1 MKLASRCL
9 SAAAAPLA
17 PAGGEKQVSHVN
29 RATRFGVAT
38 LGAVALPAAA
48 NDNAS
53 GTEATPQIKWLNVA
67 NEGEY
72 LGHHQGGFRLDAK
85 VMQQLIDNLRNSP
98 QYAVGAVELDGKTV
112 QAGTEDVVQF
122 DYEHA
127 SEMAPWEGTIPIS
140 GAPAIGWVR
149 DLELRKDGQGRLQL
163 WALAWLGDQIRGQI
177 DRREYKWVSI
187 AWNPAGVHWQSG
199 KPIGAVLTSIAFT
212 NHPFLQDLESLAA
225 ANRAAGQASRSGVQ
239 PRASSAEAHAA
250 SPTTPSRE
258 RAVME
263 LRVRLCTLYRLQPE
277 ANDDSIIRAAEN
289 ASTTGGNLAAVL
301 TALGVTDAA
310 AAIAAAGEIPK
321 ARQTLVDALAQLDS
335 LGQADVAADA
345 AQEPQDVAAALSAR
359 GWLQRG
365 MVDPVMLTGAT
376 ARRKELQATE
386 IAKLPA
392 DKRHLVGEQ
401 RLARERGRQAF
412 LAEYGVNS
420 NPATQHLMSTFV
432 AGPGVAGSG
441 VQYAAP
447 GAQPLQPVHFS
458 GAPTPLPAGARP
470 PMQLGAPPA
479 QTTSLQPVNL
489 SQFSGNTTQRVIAH
503 LSSVDPSF
511 AGLEWGQKVK
521 RAGAWR
527 REYEAQYGEIAA

>member
-1 MKLASRCL
+1 VKLASRCL
-9 SAAAAPLA
+9 SAAPAPLA
-17 PAGGEKQVSHVN
+17 PPESAPGGYVN

-38 LGAVALPAAA
+38 LGAVALPAPA
-48 NDNAS
+48 NDNPS
-53 GTEATPQIKWLNVA
+53 GAETTPQIKWINVA

-72 LGHHQGGFRLDAK
+72 LGHHQGGFKLDAK
-85 VMQQLIDNLRNSP
+85 VMQQLVDNLHSSP
-98 QYAVGAVELDGKTV
+98 QYALGSVDLDGTTV
-112 QAGTEDVVQF
+112 QAGAEDVVQF

-127 SEMAPWEGTIPIS
+127 SEMAPWEGTIPVT

-239 PRASSAEAHAA
+239 PRASSAEAHA
-250 SPTTPSRE
+250 PTPTAPSRE

-310 AAIAAAGEIPK
+310 AAISAASEIPK
-321 ARQTLVDALAQLDS
+321 ARQTLMDALAQLDS

-345 AQEPQDVAAALSAR
+345 MQEPQDVAAALSAR
-359 GWLQRG
+359 GWARNG
-365 MVDPVMLTGAT
+365 MVDPAMLSAVT
-376 ARRKELQATE
+376 ARRKEHQVVE
-386 IAKLPA
+386 IAKLP
-392 DKRHLVGEQ
+392 DGKRQLVGEQ

-420 NPATQHLMSTFV
+420 NPATQHLLSTFV
-432 AGPGVAGSG
+432 AGPGMAGAG
-441 VQYAAP
+441 VQYAPP
-447 GAQPLQPVHFS
+447 GMQPQPMQPVQLG
-458 GAPTPLPAGARP
+458 GAGLGARP
-470 PMQLGAPPA
+470 PMQLNAPP
-479 QTTSLQPVNL
+479 TTTPAMQPVNL
-489 SQFSGNTTQRVIAH
+489 ANYSGNTTQRVIAH
-503 LSSVDPSF
+503 LSSVDQSF

-521 RAGAWR
+521 RAGQWR
-527 REYEAQYGEIAA
+527 REYEAQYGAIAA